1 MRKEKKSTHPAIHM
15 GTSLLL
21 VIFIILCMVIFAV
34 LSLTS
39 AAKDMNYSEKNALR
53 TTAYYTA
60 CNQAEHALAE
70 IDSILC
76 DNPDR
81 ASAIAQLESLDY
93 IVVSEDADLTKT
105 AMFHVAI
112 DEDEALEVILGLQ
125 PEENKQYQ
133 IISWKSISTASWTAD
148 QTLPVLGSEKK

>member
-15 GTSLLL
+15 GTSLML

-53 TTAYYTA
+53 TTAYYMA

-70 IDSILC
+70 IDAILS
-76 DNPDR
+76 
-81 ASAIAQLESLDY
+81 ASRDTATAITQLEALDY
-93 IVVSEDADLTKT
+93 VIISENVSFAENV
-105 AMFHVAI
+105 MFHVAI
-112 DEDEALEVILGLQ
+112 DEDEVLQVVLELQ
-125 PEENKQYQ
+125 PDGNTHYQ
-133 IISWKSISTASWTAD
+133 ILSWKSISTASWTAD
-148 QTLPVLGSEKK
+148 QTLPVLGSEK